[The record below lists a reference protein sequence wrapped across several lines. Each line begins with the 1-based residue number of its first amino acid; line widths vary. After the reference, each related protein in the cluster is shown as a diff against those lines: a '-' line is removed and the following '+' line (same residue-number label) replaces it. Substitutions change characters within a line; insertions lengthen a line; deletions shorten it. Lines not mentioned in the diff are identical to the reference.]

1 IARPGQKV
9 ERDEPLVEIA
19 TDKANTEIPSPSA
32 GVLVEQLAKEGAV
45 VTVGG
50 ALARLDEAGAAA
62 AAAAPQAKPAPKAAS
77 PAAPSGAAT
86 AEADADAN
94 GVRAT
99 PVGRNVAQEH
109 GLDLSKVPG
118 SGTGGRVMKADVT
131 TYLEKGATSSQ
142 QSELQ
147 PPLSTFP
154 GQKAPTAPPPA
165 YSQPPVAPV
174 YSQPPPP
181 SFGPGYQGFGPIA
194 ITLRAYKPPKYT
206 PREGD
211 QVVPFDQRR
220 RLIAEHMVYS
230 KATSPHVPCTAE
242 VDMTN
247 LTRLRGEWKRAK
259 ETGGKAPSFLVGLCR
274 ATVQALAEFPRLNAV
289 VQDESIIVRKDV
301 NLGVA

>member
-1 IARPGQKV
+1 MTTVVMPQLGESVMEGTVVRWIARPGQKV

-118 SGTGGRVMKADVT
+118 SGAGGRVMKADVKS
-131 TYLEKGATSSQ
+131 YLEKGATSSQ

-165 YSQPPVAPV
+165 YSQPPVAPP
-174 YSQPPPP
+174 YSMPPPPP
-181 SFGPGYQGFGPIA
+181 SFGPGSLGPGPIQIA
-194 ITLRAYKPPKYT
+194 LRAYKPP
-206 PREGD
+206 R
-211 QVVPFDQRR
+211 
-220 RLIAEHMVYS
+220 
-230 KATSPHVPCTAE
+230 
-242 VDMTN
+242 
-247 LTRLRGEWKRAK
+247 
-259 ETGGKAPSFLVGLCR
+259 
-274 ATVQALAEFPRLNAV
+274 
-289 VQDESIIVRKDV
+289 
-301 NLGVA
+301 

>member
-1 IARPGQKV
+1 MTTVVMPQLGESVMEGTVVRWIARSGQKV
-9 ERDEPLVEIA
+9 RRDEPLVEIA

-45 VTVGG
+45 VTGGG

-118 SGTGGRVMKADVT
+118 SGAGGRVMKSDVT
-131 TYLEKGATSSQ
+131 TYLEKGATRSQ

-154 GQKAPTAPPPA
+154 GQNAPTAPPPA
-165 YSQPPVAPV
+165 YAQPPPYSQPPIAPV
-174 YSQPPPP
+174 YSQPPPPP

-194 ITLRAYKPPKYT
+194 ITLRAYKPPKY
-206 PREGD
+206 P
-211 QVVPFDQRR
+211 
-220 RLIAEHMVYS
+220 
-230 KATSPHVPCTAE
+230 
-242 VDMTN
+242 
-247 LTRLRGEWKRAK
+247 
-259 ETGGKAPSFLVGLCR
+259 
-274 ATVQALAEFPRLNAV
+274 
-289 VQDESIIVRKDV
+289 
-301 NLGVA
+301 

>member
-1 IARPGQKV
+1 MTTVVMPQLGESVMEGTVVRWIARPGQKV
-9 ERDEPLVEIA
+9 ERNDPLVEIA
-19 TDKANTEIPSPSA
+19 TDKENTAIPTPSA

-50 ALARLDEAGAAA
+50 PLARLDEAATASAA
-62 AAAAPQAKPAPKAAS
+62 
-77 PAAPSGAAT
+77 GAAT
-86 AEADADAN
+86 ASTAERPPSPAKPTPTLGYGSAPAGSESDAN

-118 SGTGGRVMKADVT
+118 SGAGGRVMKSDVT

-154 GQKAPTAPPPA
+154 GQKAPTAPPPPYA
-165 YSQPPVAPV
+165 QPYSQPPIAPV

-194 ITLRAYKPPKYT
+194 ITLRAYKPPRYT
-206 PREGD
+206 PKEGD

-242 VDMTN
+242 SDMTN
-247 LTRLRGEWKRAK
+247 LTKLRG
-259 ETGGKAPSFLVGLCR
+259 
-274 ATVQALAEFPRLNAV
+274 
-289 VQDESIIVRKDV
+289 
-301 NLGVA
+301 